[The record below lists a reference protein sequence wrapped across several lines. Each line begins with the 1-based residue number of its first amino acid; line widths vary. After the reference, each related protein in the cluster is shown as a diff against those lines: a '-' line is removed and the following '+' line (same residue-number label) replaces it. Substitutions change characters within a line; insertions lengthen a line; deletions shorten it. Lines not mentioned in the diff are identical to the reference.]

1 LTQFQRKE
9 KVMRARVDPE
19 VCIGAAACIA
29 IAPEVFEL
37 GGDGLAQVID
47 DKDREA
53 EEDLLREAA
62 EGCPV
67 QAIILEDDE
76 GNQIYP

>member
-1 LTQFQRKE
+1 MK
-9 KVMRARVDPE
+9 ARVDLE
-19 VCIGAAACIA
+19 ACIGAAACVA

-37 GGDGLAQVID
+37 GDDGLAQVID

-53 EEDLLREAA
+53 EENLLLEAA

-67 QAIILEDDE
+67 QAVILEDDE
-76 GNQIYP
+76 GNQVYP

>member
-1 LTQFQRKE
+1 
-9 KVMRARVDPE
+9 MRARVDLE
-19 VCIGAAACIA
+19 VCIGAGACVV

-37 GGDGLAQVID
+37 GDDGLAQVIN

-67 QAIILEDDE
+67 QAIILEDDQ
-76 GNQIYP
+76 GNQVYP

>member
-1 LTQFQRKE
+1 MK
-9 KVMRARVDPE
+9 ARVDLE
-19 VCIGAAACIA
+19 VCIGAAACVVV
-29 IAPEVFEL
+29 APEVFEL
-37 GGDGLAQVID
+37 GDDGLAQVID

-53 EEDLLREAA
+53 KESLLLEAA
-62 EGCPV
+62 KACPV

>member
-1 LTQFQRKE
+1 
-9 KVMRARVDPE
+9 MRARVDPE
-19 VCIGAAACIA
+19 VCIGVAACIA

-37 GGDGLAQVID
+37 GDDGLAQVID
-47 DKDREA
+47 DKDRQA
-53 EEDLLREAA
+53 GEDLLLEAA

-76 GNQIYP
+76 GNQVYP